1 MAKKFDVY
9 FGGVAYMKIIRP
21 EFWKRFQCIGENCT
35 DNCCIGWEICIDQQS
50 LEYYKKIP
58 GQLGEKLK
66 KSMEKEGDVYHF
78 AMHNG
83 RCVFLNEKNL
93 CELIVGLGN
102 GSLCDICREH
112 PRFYEDFGVRQE
124 AGLGLCCEEAVRLL
138 LEHEMPLKFEMM
150 EIEDGSQKS
159 ETYEWFFELDEVRT
173 LFFKILQNRE
183 LSWKVRLMYMLVLT
197 DEIQEQINK
206 ENPSGIWE
214 ILETYKQNNGLY
226 VEKTWDVSK
235 ELWIDIRKEIL
246 KIFLDMEVMDET
258 WKQRLMK
265 IGDRIE
271 TLYEIKELYRKEM
284 QPYAYEMEHLL
295 VYQLFRYF
303 LKGIDD
309 EDILSKSRMAVVV
322 CMLVELLHM
331 DIWYEKGELKQW
343 DRIVNIK
350 ACSKELEY
358 CMENVETLMDT
369 LWDGK
374 FEKMYL
380 CW

>member
-1 MAKKFDVY
+1 
-9 FGGVAYMKIIRP
+9 MKIIRP
-21 EFWKRFQCIGENCT
+21 EFWKKFQCIGGNCT

-50 LEYYKKIP
+50 LEYYKNIQ

-66 KSMEKEGDVYHF
+66 KSIEKEDDEYRF
-78 AMHNG
+78 TMCNG
-83 RCVFLNEKNL
+83 RCTFLNEKNL
-93 CELIVGLGN
+93 CELIVGLGEE
-102 GSLCDICREH
+102 SLCDICREH

-138 LEHEMPLKFEMM
+138 LEHEVPLKFEMV
-150 EIEDGSQKS
+150 ENEDDDQ
-159 ETYEWFFELDEVRT
+159 ETENYEWFPELDVART
-173 LFFKILQNRE
+173 LFFQILQNRE
-183 LSWKVRLMYMLVLT
+183 VSWNVRLMDMLVLT
-197 DEIQEQINK
+197 DKIQEQINK

-214 ILETYKQNNGLY
+214 VLEKYKQNNGLC

-235 ELWIDIRKEIL
+235 EMWIDIRKEIL

-258 WKQRLMK
+258 WRHRLIK
-265 IGDRIE
+265 IRDRIE
-271 TLYEIKELYRKEM
+271 KLYEIKEIYRKEILSF
-284 QPYAYEMEHLL
+284 AYEMEHLL

-309 EDILSKSRMAVVV
+309 EDILSKSRMAVAA
-322 CMLVELLHM
+322 CMLIELLHM
-331 DIWYEKGELKQW
+331 DIWYEKGKIIQW

-350 ACSKELEY
+350 AYSKELEY
-358 CMENVETLMDT
+358 CPENIDTLMDA
-369 LWDGK
+369 LWDEK